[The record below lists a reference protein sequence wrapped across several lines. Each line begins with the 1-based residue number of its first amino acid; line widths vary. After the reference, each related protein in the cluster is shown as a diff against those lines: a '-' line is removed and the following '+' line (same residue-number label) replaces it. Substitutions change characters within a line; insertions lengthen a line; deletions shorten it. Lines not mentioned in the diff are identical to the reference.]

1 MRNALR
7 KACLVAIV
15 ASLSVLPNQTAQA
28 QAAPPAGQQAGQA
41 ARPPAQM
48 VPVGHSDAPFD
59 KHDLSGFW
67 NASNEGKP
75 PGTLNVL
82 SMDRPPMTPE
92 GQAMM
97 KKVKT
102 GYNGRELGNGVV
114 QDMKQWNDP
123 IMWCDPPGFP
133 RVIWHPTGPG
143 MKIVQT
149 KDETIE
155 FFENNHTWRD
165 MWTDGRKLADDPE
178 PRWYGYSTGKWD
190 GDTFVVDSN
199 GFDGRSW
206 VDQYGSPHSD
216 QMTIQER
223 YVRIDHD
230 RLGLTITLTDP
241 KIYTKPWVSYQMIF
255 KLSDKSERTP
265 GDNWSK
271 KPDGKPYGDL
281 REDICLY
288 SESQSFF
295 TNIDPEGTGGLKPP
309 TEDK

>member
-1 MRNALR
+1 MRNVVRIVGLPA
-7 KACLVAIV
+7 LVAFI
-15 ASLSVLPNQTAQA
+15 SVVPNQTAQG
-28 QAAPPAGQQAGQA
+28 QAPQGGQA
-41 ARPPAQM
+41 ARPVQP
-48 VPVGHSDAPFD
+48 VPVGHSDLPFD

-75 PGTLNVL
+75 PGVLTTL
-82 SMDRPPMTPE
+82 SMDRPPMTPQ
-92 GQAMM
+92 GQAML
-97 KKVKT
+97 KTVKT

-114 QDMKQWNDP
+114 EDMKQWNDP

-149 KDETIE
+149 PNETIQ

-178 PRWYGYSTGKWD
+178 PRWYGYSVGQWV
-190 GDTFVVDSN
+190 GDVFVVNSS
-199 GFDGRSW
+199 GFDARSW

-216 QMTIQER
+216 QMKLEER
-223 YVRIDHD
+223 YERIDHD
-230 RLGLTITLTDP
+230 RLALTMTLTDP
-241 KIYTKPWVSYQMIF
+241 KIYTKPWVSYRMIF
-255 KLSDKSERTP
+255 KLAAKSERTP

-271 KPDGKPYGDL
+271 KADGTPYGDF

-295 TNIDPEGTGGLKPP
+295 SNIYPENTGGLKPP
-309 TEDK
+309 SR

>member
-1 MRNALR
+1 MRNVIRIIGLLA
-7 KACLVAIV
+7 LVAFI
-15 ASLSVLPNQTAQA
+15 SVVPDRTAQG
-28 QAAPPAGQQAGQA
+28 QAVQPGGQA
-41 ARPPAQM
+41 ARPAAQP
-48 VPVGHSDAPFD
+48 VPVGHSDLPFD
-59 KHDLSGFW
+59 KHDLTGFW

-75 PGTLNVL
+75 LRVLNTL
-82 SMDRPPMTPE
+82 SMDRPPMTPQ
-92 GQAMM
+92 GQAML
-97 KKVKT
+97 KTVKT

-149 KDETIE
+149 PNETIQ

-178 PRWYGYSTGKWD
+178 PRWYGYSVGQWV
-190 GDTFVVDSN
+190 GDVFVVNSS
-199 GFDGRSW
+199 GFDPRSW

-216 QMTIQER
+216 QMKIEER
-223 YVRIDHD
+223 YERIDHD
-230 RLGLTITLTDP
+230 RLALTMTLTDP
-241 KIYTKPWVSYQMIF
+241 KIYTKPWVSYRMIL
-255 KLSDKSERTP
+255 KLAAKSERTP
-265 GDNWSK
+265 VDNWSK
-271 KPDGKPYGDL
+271 KADGTPYGDF

-295 TNIDPEGTGGLKPP
+295 SNIDPEDTGGLKPP
-309 TEDK
+309 SRKK